1 MNCVNLIQS
10 GVDSLVFVILSG
22 VCMQVLLLVA
32 VLWPR
37 TSQQLPQARAL
48 GAWWSTIS

>member
-1 MNCVNLIQS
+1 MNCVDLIQS

-22 VCMQVLLLVA
+22 MCMQVLLLVA

-37 TSQQLPQARAL
+37 TRQQLPHARAL
-48 GAWWSTIS
+48 RARWGTIS